1 MNDLTH
7 NVRMPF
13 FPVPAQ
19 GETVFSVVGRCIE
32 RLGIANQHLLPILT
46 GQRLSKTLFSALPGY
61 LGKISRAM
69 PYGHPWND
77 VRKLVRNHTAQPYFT
92 YFHSEDQ
99 RLTSAEQLAATDNTQ
114 PLLLSLGLATYRI
127 PVPATSARFCEI
139 CLKEQYHQPGHSY
152 FQVAHQLP
160 GVTHCWKHKEL
171 LSDGCTTCGHYPL
184 RGKKL
189 TMPGQCLCDSFSA
202 SKLEDAL
209 ASPDSAYWLA
219 QESEYLLNTEDASF
233 DRRSRLREGVLRAGF
248 CRGSLVDYELL
259 ANAIELRF
267 GIEFLQSINHPA
279 RDSSGRP
286 SAWIRRSLPNNPD
299 DKRLPAI
306 VGLLILGAAFDS
318 VEAFEQNC
326 ISDKLSSLEMEISP
340 TPAVSTPQWALG
352 LRELLI
358 KHGHRISACAGHLK
372 LSSWKVAIEA
382 RNQGI
387 AIPLSP
393 AAIVRIG
400 KDRLDKTR
408 ELLRQGVEKDQILR
422 SQEISA
428 WTLQLIELDDLNL
441 SVLHRNAAETN
452 RRDYHRKRIQEYLKE
467 NPSATRQTISNDLA
481 GAYDFML
488 SKDREWFFENVPQA
502 SRTSVSER
510 PQRNDWSKLDKALAD
525 AICEMGDQMHS
536 SDERPIRITKSMLL
550 KRHRAL
556 QKFYSTPSRF
566 TYTKEAIE
574 TLIETPEQ
582 YLRRKV
588 RWGIERLIRAGRSE
602 ISMDSLRRECAI
614 SDLKLKLHVDIVL
627 QEIQATGGTISEKS
641 VLNLSNLSF
650 LTPNT

>member
-13 FPVPAQ
+13 FPVPAP

-77 VRKLVRNHTAQPYFT
+77 VRKLARNHTAQPYFT

-127 PVPATSARFCEI
+127 PVPATSARFCES

-219 QESEYLLNTEDASF
+219 RESEYLLNTEDASF

-248 CRGSLVDYELL
+248 CRGSLVDYDLL
-259 ANAIELRF
+259 AIAIELRF
-267 GIEFLQSINHPA
+267 GIEFLRSINHPA
-279 RDSSGRP
+279 RDPSGRP

-326 ISDKLSSLEMEISP
+326 ISDKLSSLETETSP
-340 TPAVSTPQWALG
+340 TPTPSTPQWALG

-372 LSSWKVAIEA
+372 LSSWRVAIEA

-400 KDRLDKTR
+400 NDRLEKTR

-441 SVLHRNAAETN
+441 SVLHRNATETN
-452 RRDYHRKRIQEYLKE
+452 RRDFHRKRIQEFLKDH
-467 NPSATRQTISNDLA
+467 PSATRQTISNEIA
-481 GAYDFML
+481 GAYDFMQR
-488 SKDREWFFENVPQA
+488 KDREWFFANVPQA

-510 PQRNDWSKLDKALAD
+510 PQRNNWSAIDKSLAEAVQKTAAD
-525 AICEMGDQMHS
+525 MKNSE
-536 SDERPIRITKSMLL
+536 ERPIRMTKSMLL
-550 KRHRAL
+550 GRHRAL
-556 QKFYSTPSRF
+556 QKYHAEPERF
-566 TYTKEAIE
+566 PITTTTLEQLAE
-574 TLIETPEQ
+574 TTDQFLE
-582 YLRRKV
+582 RKV
-588 RWGIERLIRAGRSE
+588 TWGVRRLISSGME
-602 ISMDSLRRECAI
+602 ISMDTLRRETAI
-614 SDLKLKLHVDIVL
+614 SDIRLKLHSSMVRRVL
-627 QEIQATGGTISEKS
+627 LEQGARVSEKS
-641 VLNLSNLSF
+641 ILQSIIES
-650 LTPNT
+650 